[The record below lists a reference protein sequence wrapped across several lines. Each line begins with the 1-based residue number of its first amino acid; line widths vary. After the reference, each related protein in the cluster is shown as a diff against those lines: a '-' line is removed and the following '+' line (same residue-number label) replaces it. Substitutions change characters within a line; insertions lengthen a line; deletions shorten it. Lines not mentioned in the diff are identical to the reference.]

1 MTFVIG
7 SKVALRDAPDFC
19 MVRTSGGRYAL
30 RRGNLGTYVKV
41 PDEDSWGIDETWRWW
56 LWGNICTAWRPSG
69 ATTID
74 ETWRWWLWGNTPDG
88 GEIVALDLPADVDVA
103 TVQRLGEVY
112 ETTERL
118 YQGAGH
124 GIAFEDVLVQA
135 LGGDEGPL
143 RGYDANLEPR
153 HAAPRR
159 ALAERLYA
167 AGWRG
172 RGTGKGLKAAAEMLA
187 GHEIEMV
194 RAALRV
200 EPGTPGFERVYLG
213 EHMIGGFS
221 GADAVGYW
229 ARRLYFAGWLP
240 HMSVEDA
247 DRLLNAAG

>member
-56 LWGNICTAWRPSG
+56 LWR
-69 ATTID
+69 
-74 ETWRWWLWGNTPDG
+74 NTPDG

-143 RGYDANLEPR
+143 RGYDANIEPR

-172 RGTGKGLKAAAEMLA
+172 RGVGKGLKAAAEMLA

-194 RAALRV
+194 RTALRV

-213 EHMIGGFS
+213 NRMIGAFS